1 MVTWTIDTPDRLIL
15 DRPVSRLTVNL
26 VAGRLNVVGTDGPA
40 RVEVSA
46 IGHRPLRVVLA
57 EDGTL
62 SVEHEGMPHWP
73 GYLWFLFWRKFRVD
87 VSIAVPRQTA
97 ARLSLAS
104 GSLVASSL
112 LAGVWVDVTSGR
124 VTLLGL
130 DGDVR
135 ARVVSGP
142 IEALSI
148 GGQLEL
154 ETVSG
159 EITLADSTARSV
171 RVKTIS
177 GALTCD
183 LDNPPRDSEVRLETT
198 SGEIT
203 ARVREDS
210 DLTVGLHAISG
221 RVTCAFPEL
230 HQVGSKTVN
239 GVLGAG
245 TGRLYANATSGNIAL
260 LRRPVDD
267 DPAGFGPDD
276 DPAGVGPDDDPV
288 GVGPDHDTA
297 GVGPDDRLTAGGPRP
312 ATDDTEDER

>member
-1 MVTWTIDTPDRLIL
+1 MGTWIIDTPDRLTI
-15 DRPVSRLTVNL
+15 DGAVSRLTVNL

-40 RVEVSA
+40 RVEVSS
-46 IGHRPLRVVLA
+46 IGHRPLLIALA
-57 EDGTL
+57 EDGALT
-62 SVEHEGMPHWP
+62 VGYEAFPRWP
-73 GYLWFLFWRKFRVD
+73 TYLWALFWRRFRVD
-87 VSIAVPRQTA
+87 VSIAVPRETA
-97 ARLSLAS
+97 ARLTLAS

-112 LAGVWVDVTSGR
+112 LAGVQVDVTSGR

-142 IEALSI
+142 IDALSI
-148 GGQLEL
+148 GGRLEL

-159 EITLADSTARSV
+159 EITVADSTARTV
-171 RVKTIS
+171 RVRTIS

-183 LDNPPRDSEVRLETT
+183 LDNPPRNSEVRLETT

-230 HQVGSKTVN
+230 HRAGSKTVN
-239 GVLGAG
+239 GVLGTGA
-245 TGRLYANATSGNIAL
+245 GRLFANATSGNIAL

-267 DPAGFGPDD
+267 DPTDFEPVRPDD
-276 DPAGVGPDDDPV
+276 EDRPTGQTGGQPAEQ
-288 GVGPDHDTA
+288 
-297 GVGPDDRLTAGGPRP
+297 
-312 ATDDTEDER
+312 TEDER